1 MNVASV
7 KIETFHRTPDGG
19 ARVSM
24 RLRNAHGRTMTRQ
37 QMTWTADE
45 LDHFMSLAST
55 QELIRAAMRER
66 LGKSQ

>member
-1 MNVASV
+1 MKVSSV
-7 KIETFHRTPDGG
+7 KIETFHRTKDGG

-24 RLRNAHGRTMTRQ
+24 RLRNARGRTIVRH
-37 QMTWTADE
+37 QMAWTADQ

-66 LGKSQ
+66 LKGTN

>member
-24 RLRNAHGRTMTRQ
+24 RLRNAHGRTMLRHRQ
-37 QMTWTADE
+37 AWTADE

-55 QELIRAAMRER
+55 QELMRAALRER
-66 LGKSQ
+66 LKGTI